1 MTEGVAREQ
10 YGHYVIER
18 TLGRGS
24 MGTVYLARDQRIGR
38 RVALKTVEPA
48 KGQFE
53 DAESLNEFYLRLQ
66 REAEVCGA
74 LHHPNVVT
82 LYEAGY
88 ENDRISFLAMEYVEG
103 ESLLDILKRSRPTPL
118 PLERALSFAADILRG
133 LDVSHAK
140 GIVHRD
146 IKPANVLVT
155 RDGVAKIADF
165 GIARSQHSGMTV
177 AGTLMGTPSYMSPEQ
192 VQGLP
197 ATPRS
202 DLFALGILMFEM
214 LTGGKPFT
222 GGDINAVLYS
232 IVHTP
237 APSLIERNAGLP
249 PALEAFVHRL
259 LAKPPEDRWMSAAA
273 AFEELERC
281 AGTMATASRP
291 SAAAWPIAG
300 LPGGEATEPIL
311 SPEAS
316 ETSKSFLN
324 RAIAPALFW
333 TVTGVTT
340 AALLIPSAIVLVQT
354 NQAPPALISFQ
365 QENEFA
371 RKRARLRQASNLL
384 TAGKYD
390 EALKTYTIYL
400 AQYPSSQVARTGVE
414 RAKARI
420 AARRESSQK
429 TKKPESLKERVKGI
443 FRRD

>member
-1 MTEGVAREQ
+1 MTEGVAKEQ
-10 YGHYVIER
+10 YGHYVVEG

-48 KGQFE
+48 KAQFE
-53 DAESLNEFYLRLQ
+53 DAESENEFYRRLQ

-103 ESLLDILKRSRPTPL
+103 ESLLDILKRNRPNPV
-118 PLERALSFAADILRG
+118 PLERAVLIAADILRG
-133 LDVSHAK
+133 LDVAHGK

-222 GGDINAVLYS
+222 GGDVNTVLYS

-259 LAKPPEDRWMSAAA
+259 LAKSPEDRFMSAAA
-273 AFEELERC
+273 AFEELERS
-281 AGTMATASRP
+281 AGTVATASRP
-291 SAAAWPIAG
+291 SAAAWPIAD
-300 LPGGEATEPIL
+300 LPRGDATEPTL
-311 SPEAS
+311 SPGVLEKARS
-316 ETSKSFLN
+316 LLKRT
-324 RAIAPALFW
+324 ITPALFW
-333 TVTGVTT
+333 TVTLATT
-340 AALLIPSAIVLVQT
+340 AALVVPAAIVWTEANQT
-354 NQAPPALISFQ
+354 PPARISFQ

-390 EALKTYTIYL
+390 EALKAYTTYL
-400 AQYPSSQVARTGVE
+400 AQYPASQVARDGVE

-420 AARRESSQK
+420 AARRGSSQK